1 MQKRRRRLSSEAR
14 RQDSCKWAAGAL
26 RLLVSVCRQSPPAL
40 RAGVT
45 EGGREGGVL
54 QRGAF
59 GARYHLGA
67 VSTSSL
73 WDCGKDSHL
82 PGHGGEGQGTPRTMW
97 ACVQFGDNAFLLLLT
112 PGLSL
117 ILLCVCV
124 HTCVCGH
131 VGAGGQGG
139 RGKCQILFM
148 LPHY

>member
-1 MQKRRRRLSSEAR
+1 M
-14 RQDSCKWAAGAL
+14 
-26 RLLVSVCRQSPPAL
+26 SVCRQSPPAL

-117 ILLCVCV
+117 ILLCVCAHVCVRARGCWGTGWEGKVPDPV
-124 HTCVCGH
+124 HASTLLRDFCP
-131 VGAGGQGG
+131 VGKLMPLLE
-139 RGKCQILFM
+139 RRFVSF
-148 LPHY
+148 Y